1 MEGAAS
7 VGIINTPLGLLDL
20 GFCADPGV
28 AEGQIPPTPSL
39 APSLSSALGLRTEPC
54 LDDDKFGQM
63 GFQQRPN
70 HQIGA
75 AE

>member
-1 MEGAAS
+1 
-7 VGIINTPLGLLDL
+7 VFLY
-20 GFCADPGV
+20 
-28 AEGQIPPTPSL
+28 
-39 APSLSSALGLRTEPC
+39 
-54 LDDDKFGQM
+54 DDKFGQM